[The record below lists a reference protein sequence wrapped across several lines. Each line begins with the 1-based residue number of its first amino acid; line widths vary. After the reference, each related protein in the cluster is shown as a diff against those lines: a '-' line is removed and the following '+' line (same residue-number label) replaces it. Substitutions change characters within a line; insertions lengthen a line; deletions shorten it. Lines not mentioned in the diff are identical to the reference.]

1 MNTIWRT
8 QVGSQWSAYLEFD
21 SDPHSDF
28 FPFHTGSWV
37 RYSFQIDDDI
47 LFHFM
52 YSAPYNFDFFLN
64 KMAVALCEINDDDKD
79 NSCRHFDAKRLYYDD
94 SSSIDRKDFK
104 ADAENKK
111 PSLKMI
117 SFRGRKRG
125 LFEKENQHEKW
136 VSKCFDNMCVVGEME
151 SDHRPT
157 VRVRV
162 YPKYFN
168 DLPYDVKDKEV
179 ISSNDYQNFVQS
191 FFSHA

>member
-1 MNTIWRT
+1 
-8 QVGSQWSAYLEFD
+8 
-21 SDPHSDF
+21 
-28 FPFHTGSWV
+28 
-37 RYSFQIDDDI
+37 
-47 LFHFM
+47 M

-64 KMAVALCEINDDDKD
+64 KMAVALCEINDDNDKK
-79 NSCRHFDAKRLYYDD
+79 SCRHFDAKRMYYDD

-104 ADAENKK
+104 DDPKNNEIQNTKNDE
-111 PSLKMI
+111 P
-117 SFRGRKRG
+117 
-125 LFEKENQHEKW
+125 W

-168 DLPYDVKDKEV
+168 DLPYDVKDKEILTSDV
-179 ISSNDYQNFVQS
+179 YQNFIQS